1 MNAPARQS
9 STSAVVSLVFGVLA
23 WTVLPVIGAI
33 VAIVCGHIA
42 RSEIRR
48 APPGS
53 LDGDGMAVAGLVL
66 GWLQVGFGLLVLTF
80 LFGMVGLIAA
90 FGGAH

>member
-1 MNAPARQS
+1 MNAPASHS
-9 STSAVVSLVFGVLA
+9 SPSAVASLVFGVLA

-33 VAIVCGHIA
+33 VAIACGHIA
-42 RSEIRR
+42 RAEIRR

-80 LFGMVGLIAA
+80 LFGLVGLLAA
-90 FGGAH
+90 FGGTH